1 MKLFKKNYDR
11 EGLLHLGLIVT
22 FAILYVATAFV
33 SFYHAITFFHIAN
46 AIWLSIILSFV
57 AEIGQA
63 SVLFSILLTDNR
75 NKFLPWV
82 IMIILTSL
90 QVIGNVVSSFDWIVT
105 HNDAGLENFKRSILF
120 AVQTDDPEMFR
131 IIVAWIS
138 GALLPV
144 ISLSMTALVA
154 QNIDLRAKKRKELES
169 KTSPINDVNNL
180 DDTEPI
186 PASVIVGEV
195 SKIRP
200 TEEELEKMEKFLS
213 KKSPIEKPP
222 VEEIETEKE
231 NEEIKDKPVVVSD
244 VPFEEPN
251 FNSDIIKEEIE
262 GDFGSVNLTNEKPDD
277 VPTIELEKV
286 VTPIAQE
293 VIESTISKE
302 QESPPSIE
310 EKPQPL
316 PTNPITQEQLDRIRQ
331 IARENLKKK

>member
-1 MKLFKKNYDR
+1 
-11 EGLLHLGLIVT
+11 VT

-144 ISLSMTALVA
+144 IALSMTALVA

-222 VEEIETEKE
+222 VEENEKT
-231 NEEIKDKPVVVSD
+231 KDKPVVVSD
-244 VPFEEPN
+244 VPFDESN
-251 FNSDIIKEEIE
+251 FNSDIINEEIE
-262 GDFGSVNLTNEKPDD
+262 EDFGPVDLTNEKPDD

-286 VTPIAQE
+286 VTPTAQE

-302 QESPPSIE
+302 QESPPLIE

>member
-11 EGLLHLGLIVT
+11 EDLLHLGLIVT

-144 ISLSMTALVA
+144 IALSMTALVA

-222 VEEIETEKE
+222 VEENEKT
-231 NEEIKDKPVVVSD
+231 KDKPVVVSD
-244 VPFEEPN
+244 VPFDESN
-251 FNSDIIKEEIE
+251 FNSDIINEEIE
-262 GDFGSVNLTNEKPDD
+262 EDFGPVDLTNEKPDD

-286 VTPIAQE
+286 VTPTAQE

-302 QESPPSIE
+302 QESPPLIE

>member
-1 MKLFKKNYDR
+1 
-11 EGLLHLGLIVT
+11 
-22 FAILYVATAFV
+22 
-33 SFYHAITFFHIAN
+33 
-46 AIWLSIILSFV
+46 
-57 AEIGQA
+57 
-63 SVLFSILLTDNR
+63 
-75 NKFLPWV
+75 
-82 IMIILTSL
+82 
-90 QVIGNVVSSFDWIVT
+90 
-105 HNDAGLENFKRSILF
+105 
-120 AVQTDDPEMFR
+120 MFR

-144 ISLSMTALVA
+144 IALSMTALVA

>member
-11 EGLLHLGLIVT
+11 EDLLYLGLIVT

-144 ISLSMTALVA
+144 IALSMTALVA

-200 TEEELEKMEKFLS
+200 TEEELESAIAHVNPELRKF
-213 KKSPIEKPP
+213 
-222 VEEIETEKE
+222 
-231 NEEIKDKPVVVSD
+231 
-244 VPFEEPN
+244 
-251 FNSDIIKEEIE
+251 
-262 GDFGSVNLTNEKPDD
+262 G
-277 VPTIELEKV
+277 
-286 VTPIAQE
+286 
-293 VIESTISKE
+293 
-302 QESPPSIE
+302 
-310 EKPQPL
+310 
-316 PTNPITQEQLDRIRQ
+316 
-331 IARENLKKK
+331 